1 MLTIAPACD
10 PRGEARARCD
20 RMVEAMDEALLH
32 EEINHQE
39 ELLRI
44 QRRHLRAL
52 EIQVAKHG
60 PLDVP
65 LHIQGARDDLRDE
78 IVRIERTLRDLR
90 ARLRRLHRK

>member
-1 MLTIAPACD
+1 
-10 PRGEARARCD
+10 
-20 RMVEAMDEALLH
+20 MDQELLL

-44 QRRHLRAL
+44 QRRHLRAI

-65 LHIQGARDDLRDE
+65 LHIQGARDDLREE
-78 IVRIERTLRDLR
+78 IGRIERTLRDLR
-90 ARLRRLHRK
+90 ARLRRRQRKT